1 MFKKANWHQAVIN
14 AKGFWYGRRGE
25 PIKYGRHRLRY
36 VPGTRPVRLKYVES
50 TDVIVR
56 NDARQLKFFVE
67 RVKPGDFVLD
77 IGGNVG
83 QYAVL
88 FCSLVGAEGKVI
100 TFEPD
105 PGHRGILCK
114 NLKLNGF
121 EHRVAVEQLALSD
134 TNGSHVFFSRNDQM
148 SSLVKSG
155 LGTNAASLDVQ
166 EHVVETTRLDDYLK
180 AQGVAFPNWVKLD
193 TEGAE
198 VNILRG
204 ARELLQSPVTIVCEL
219 HPYAW
224 DEFDT
229 SYEELLSIIS
239 ESKKTVRYLDE
250 AYRIEDGPVHGAVI
264 IS

>member
-1 MFKKANWHQAVIN
+1 MN
-14 AKGFWYGRRGE
+14 AKSLLYGRSGE
-25 PIKYGRHRLRY
+25 PIQYGRHRLRY
-36 VPGTRPVRLKYVES
+36 LPGTRPVRLKYVES
-50 TDVIVR
+50 ADVIVR

-67 RVKPGDFVLD
+67 TIKPGDFVID

-83 QYAVL
+83 QYAV
-88 FCSLVGAEGKVI
+88 FFEALVGPSGSVI

-105 PGHRGILCK
+105 PQHRTVLLK

-121 EHRVAVEQLALSD
+121 QDRVSVEELALSD
-134 TNGSHVFFSRNDQM
+134 TNGSHAFFSRNDQM

-155 LGTNAASLDVQ
+155 LGTNAASKDVRQ
-166 EHVVETTRLDDYLK
+166 YAVETSRLDDYLK
-180 AQGVAFPNWVKLD
+180 RRGLAFPNWVKLD

-198 VNILRG
+198 INILRG
-204 ARELLQSPVTIVCEL
+204 ARELLKSPTTIVCEL

-239 ESKKTVRYLDE
+239 GSKKTVRYLDE
-250 AYRIEDGPVHGAVI
+250 AYKIEDGPVHGAVI